1 VHRLP
6 PRRTNAPGRLGASPV
21 DGTADVGEPSV
32 PPLPVSG
39 MRDLGEP
46 AEDEGEDEGDGQD
59 GDDVVDH

>member
-1 VHRLP
+1 M
-6 PRRTNAPGRLGASPV
+6 